1 MLIVVDTLRVDH
13 LGVYGYGRDVS
24 PSVDALAR
32 EGVRFQRAYSVA
44 PWTQPTVATMIT
56 GLYPSSHKVDR
67 LLRALPASAETLAEV
82 LGRAGY
88 VTGAVVSHWLIG
100 SQFGFDQGFDFFL
113 EGHSRGGLD
122 ALTSP
127 GVSTEASQLLEV
139 MDRDERPFFLL
150 VHYFDPHYAYRRH
163 PEYGFAKESA
173 GRLSGEEGIE
183 ELRALEPPPDE
194 EEKALL
200 RDLYDE
206 EIRYT
211 DAGIKRLLGT
221 LERLGLYDDTL
232 IVFAAD
238 HGEEFFE
245 RGWVGHTRTLYDEL
259 IRVPLLIRLPG
270 SREAGRVVEDAVSL
284 VSLMPSLLDLM
295 GVDRAG
301 LSPQGPSFA
310 PLLTGEGGYVAGTL
324 YSEVN
329 RYSEGIGRSV
339 AREGLIPREMILKH
353 AIVSGP
359 FKLIVDRLSGKR
371 ELYHL
376 ERDPQERENL
386 AGRETEIVQ
395 ALAGQLAESAAEAES
410 RPLARVGLERIQTQ
424 EEEEMLRQL
433 GYISP

>member
-1 MLIVVDTLRVDH
+1 MIVVDTLRPDH
-13 LGVYGYGRDVS
+13 VGAYGYGRDVS
-24 PSVDALAR
+24 PAVDALADDS
-32 EGVRFQRAYSVA
+32 VRFERAYSVA
-44 PWTQPTVATMIT
+44 PWTQPSVATMIT

-67 LLRALPASAETLAEV
+67 LLRILPESADTLAEV

-88 VTGAVVSHWLIG
+88 VTGSAVTHWLIG
-100 SQFGFDQGFDFFL
+100 SEFGFDQGCDFFL
-113 EGHSRGGLD
+113 EGQARGGPH
-122 ALTSP
+122 AVTSLA
-127 GVSTEASQLLEV
+127 VSNEASQLLEV
-139 MDRDERPFFLL
+139 LARDERPFFLL
-150 VHYFDPHYAYRRH
+150 VHLFDPHYAYTRH
-163 PEYGFAKESA
+163 PEYGFAKASA
-173 GRLSGEEGIE
+173 GRLSGGERIE
-183 ELRALEPPPDE
+183 ELRALKPPPDE
-194 EEKALL
+194 EEKRFV

-211 DAGIKRLLGT
+211 DTGIEKLLGA
-221 LERLGLYDDTL
+221 LRRLGLYDDTL

-270 SREAGRVVEDAVSL
+270 SREAGRVVDEAVSL

-310 PLLTGEGGYVAGTL
+310 PLLTGKGRYRLGAL
-324 YSEVN
+324 YSEVD
-329 RYSEGIGRSV
+329 RYSEGIGRNAAS
-339 AREGLIPREMILKH
+339 EGLVPREMILKH
-353 AIVSGP
+353 AIVSGR
-359 FKLIVDRLSGKR
+359 FKLIVDRLSGER
-371 ELYHL
+371 ELYDL

-386 AGRETEIVQ
+386 AGREPEVVQ
-395 ALAGQLAESAAEAES
+395 TLAEQLAESAAEAGS
-410 RPLARVGLERIQTQ
+410 RPLARVGEERIQTQ